1 MRIKVNI
8 NVIYGN
14 DKKIHCDNNL
24 YRLSR
29 GVIFIFHLKELKTM
43 ETCKV
48 RGKNQEL
55 KHYSM
60 L

>member
-1 MRIKVNI
+1 MCCYHT
-8 NVIYGN
+8 VIYGN
-14 DKKIHCDNNL
+14 NKNIHCDNNL

-48 RGKNQEL
+48 RGKN
-55 KHYSM
+55 KN
-60 L
+60 

>member
-1 MRIKVNI
+1 MCCYHT
-8 NVIYGN
+8 VIYGN
-14 DKKIHCDNNL
+14 NKNIHCDNNF

-48 RGKNQEL
+48 RGKN
-55 KHYSM
+55 KN
-60 L
+60 